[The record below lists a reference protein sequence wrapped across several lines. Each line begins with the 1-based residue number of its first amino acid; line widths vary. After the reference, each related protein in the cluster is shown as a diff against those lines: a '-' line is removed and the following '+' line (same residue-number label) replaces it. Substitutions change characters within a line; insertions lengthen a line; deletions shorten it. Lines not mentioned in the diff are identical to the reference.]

1 MFFQLYR
8 KELNGLRNIFL
19 TLLGLIMGIDLFLV
33 TRVRS
38 WGYWTALHV
47 TLIPLIFLL
56 IWAMFRA
63 FMLTREEW
71 KEGTAPFLRSLP
83 LSGWSIVG
91 AKLLAAFTEWL
102 FLSLATVIFSG
113 LFYAT
118 APLWGVEW
126 PALTGSVFLRTNGPI
141 YSCLWVKLCIG
152 DNLDGAYFSIGL
164 FARTD
169 G

>member
-1 MFFQLYR
+1 
-8 KELNGLRNIFL
+8 
-19 TLLGLIMGIDLFLV
+19 
-33 TRVRS
+33 
-38 WGYWTALHV
+38 
-47 TLIPLIFLL
+47 
-56 IWAMFRA
+56 MFRA

-83 LSGWSIVG
+83 ISGWSIVG

-102 FLSLATVIFSG
+102 FLSFATVYIFRIV
-113 LFYAT
+113 LCDRAIM
-118 APLWGVEW
+118 GVEW
-126 PALTGSVFLRTNGPI
+126 PALPDLVFLRTNGPI